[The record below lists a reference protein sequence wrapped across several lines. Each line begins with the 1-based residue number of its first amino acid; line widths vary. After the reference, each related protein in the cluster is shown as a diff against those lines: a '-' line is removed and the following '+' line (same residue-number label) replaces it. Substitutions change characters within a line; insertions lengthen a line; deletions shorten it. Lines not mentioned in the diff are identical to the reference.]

1 MFTLNLFKPK
11 CLSIDLGTVNTLIY
25 LNGELVLDEPS
36 VVAIRDEPGS
46 LEKSLLPLAKK
57 LKTCSV
63 ERQALSKPSGR

>member
-36 VVAIRDEPGS
+36 VVAFNARAASAVEIPASDAIVS
-46 LEKSLLPLAKK
+46 INFDLFIFF
-57 LKTCSV
+57 LKF
-63 ERQALSKPSGR
+63 